1 MMVRADR
8 IHIPAD
14 SSIGFGEG
22 EDIETTERVS
32 FIGDSRM
39 MRDIGE
45 GILAA
50 GSEVLDL
57 PVVEVPEWALR

>member
-8 IHIPAD
+8 IDIPAG

-22 EDIETTERVS
+22 EDIETTERVR
-32 FIGDSRM
+32 FIGDWRM

-45 GILAA
+45 GIRDA